1 MPILAELFLVVL
13 LLACYAGYKYYYA
26 PKNSARAVETD
37 LGPIEPMSGGWAR
50 GPAQHRPFKPI
61 YHITMGESLVLT
73 GPLRDR

>member
-1 MPILAELFLVVL
+1 MPILAELSLFLL

-26 PKNSARAVETD
+26 SKSTSRAVETG

-61 YHITMGESLVLT
+61 YHITMGTFLQ
-73 GPLRDR
+73 R